1 MTTFKDNLLND
12 LMREH
17 GETVEEA
24 PVRTTRS
31 ARPLLIAGAALA
43 IAGAATV
50 AITTSGGTP
59 EAYAVTKNADGSVTV
74 SIKDI
79 KGVDPANA
87 KLREYGIHAK
97 AVPMSRECAPL
108 DESKMKI
115 TEDYRL
121 PRQNEAD
128 GSVTMSPGDVPDGW
142 TILLGISNM
151 PNRGT
156 GLGFTGPHRD
166 PAPDCLQE
174 VGE

>member
-1 MTTFKDNLLND
+1 MTRFKDNLLDD

-17 GETVEEA
+17 GQTLADLPEQ
-24 PVRTTRS
+24 RKRS
-31 ARPLLIAGAALA
+31 ARPLLVAAGALA

-50 AITTSGGTP
+50 AVTTSGNTP

-74 SIKDI
+74 TIRDI
-79 KGVDPANA
+79 KGIDPANA
-87 KLREYGIHAK
+87 KLREYGIGAK
-97 AVPMSRECAPL
+97 AVPMSRDCAPL
-108 DESKMKI
+108 DESKMDLLG
-115 TEDYRL
+115 DYEL
-121 PRQNEAD
+121 PRINEAD
-128 GSVTMSPGDVPDGW
+128 GSVTMSPGDVPPGY

-174 VGE
+174 VGN

>member
-1 MTTFKDNLLND
+1 MTFKENLLDD

-17 GETVEEA
+17 GPAVAEPE
-24 PVRTTRS
+24 PSKRS
-31 ARPLLIAGAALA
+31 TRPLLVAAGTLA
-43 IAGAATV
+43 VAGVATV
-50 AITTSGGTP
+50 AITTSGSAP

-74 SIKDI
+74 TIKDI
-79 KGVDPANA
+79 KGVAPANA

-97 AVPMSRECAPL
+97 AVPMSRECPPL

-115 TEDYRL
+115 AEDYKL

-142 TILLGISNM
+142 TILLGVSNL

-156 GLGFTGPHRD
+156 GLGYTGPHRD
-166 PAPDCLQE
+166 PAPDCLDE
-174 VGE
+174 VGD